1 LPNYRCSF
9 ASSDLESTI
18 GIVIAI
24 LINSRWVKA
33 VFAHILYFA
42 NTRHATN
49 RVTMTFPI
57 IWHILYE
64 YVTYSMLF
72 NMISKDNQYN
82 EIKQDSILR
91 LKFSRIIRILNKS
104 HTREI
109 HGLRRFRS
117 YTNYMQGFNSYP
129 SKNRWWNLIWNL

>member
-1 LPNYRCSF
+1 
-9 ASSDLESTI
+9 
-18 GIVIAI
+18 
-24 LINSRWVKA
+24 
-33 VFAHILYFA
+33 
-42 NTRHATN
+42 
-49 RVTMTFPI
+49 
-57 IWHILYE
+57 
-64 YVTYSMLF
+64 MLF

-117 YTNYMQGFNSYP
+117 NTNYMQGFNSYP
-129 SKNRWWNLIWNL
+129 